1 MSKCHFNYTL
11 LGTALITSLV
21 LTACSS
27 GSARLPVLNDDALV
41 GSATNGFVNV
51 AKTQGVR
58 LDKVKKLVI
67 PAFNV
72 TYNLEVAGKAVTVTA
87 EGDKETRTSTNIKVN
102 VENSDLKLMQA
113 ITNRAYDV
121 FVDELQKANFEVVA
135 ADAVANSNAYYQIN
149 YQQPVT
155 AVSAADQSVTLV
167 AQGLK
172 LYDPDDKMDSEGG
185 FLMGVANINSAVNGD
200 LVAEF
205 GGVDKGVAALN
216 VNMVVQFGNLDLQ
229 DHRVSEAIA
238 FNPSFTV
245 VGEGTS
251 MEIIAG
257 FKAVSMPGRVFYIPK
272 ESAAYS
278 LKQNMG
284 SRTNVIAGM
293 LDVSTGEEVEE
304 YAATINP
311 EWFEKAGI
319 EQIERVSQ
327 LLIKAM
333 TAP

>member
-1 MSKCHFNYTL
+1 MSKCRPNYTR

-41 GSATNGFVNV
+41 GSTANGFVHV
-51 AKTQGVR
+51 AKTQGIR
-58 LDKVKKLVI
+58 LENVKKLVI

-72 TYNLEVAGKAVTVTA
+72 TYNLEVAGKAVTVTR
-87 EGDKETRTSTNIKVN
+87 EGDKDISTSTNIKVN
-102 VENSDLKLMQA
+102 VENADFELMQK

-135 ADAVANSNAYYQIN
+135 ADAVTRSDAYYQIN
-149 YQQPVT
+149 YKEPVT
-155 AVSAADQSVTLV
+155 AVSADDQNVTLV

-205 GGVDKGVAALN
+205 GGADKGVATLN

-251 MEIIAG
+251 MEIITG
-257 FKAVSMPGRVFYIPK
+257 FKAVSMPGRVFYIPQ
-272 ESAAYS
+272 ERAAYS

-284 SRTNVIAGM
+284 SKTNVIAGM
-293 LDVSTGEEVEE
+293 LDVSTGEEVKE
-304 YAATINP
+304 YAATIYA
-311 EWFEKAGI
+311 ERFEKAGI

-327 LLIKAM
+327 LLIKSM